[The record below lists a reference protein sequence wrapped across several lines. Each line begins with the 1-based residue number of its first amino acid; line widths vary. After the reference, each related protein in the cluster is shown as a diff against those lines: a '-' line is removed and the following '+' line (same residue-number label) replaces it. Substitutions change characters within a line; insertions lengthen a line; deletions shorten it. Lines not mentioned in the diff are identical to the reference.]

1 MHWFI
6 VLLLI
11 LSTSLSANTNQTA
24 KLSLGLLSPQ
34 GLIGANYEK
43 NFPVNEVLSYSPTLG
58 LAIDPVG
65 FLKTAGVR
73 GFKNFSV
80 DESRWYNRCFF
91 YFKDC
96 ERFWS
101 VSIYA
106 HHTDGGTTTIE
117 KSNSDLK
124 YSTASGWMSSLAA
137 GTRVVINKRWLFDFE
152 LSKRF
157 LVSGME
163 VNQNEGPINDSERQ
177 HLEDRRTSYGFSFG
191 VGLLF

>member
-1 MHWFI
+1 MRLFI
-6 VLLLI
+6 ILVFI
-11 LSTSLSANTNQTA
+11 LSSPFSANASQVA

-34 GLIGANYEK
+34 GFIGANYE
-43 NFPVNEVLSYSPTLG
+43 NNQPIDEVYSFSPTLG

-65 FLKTAGVR
+65 FLKTAGIR
-73 GFKNFSV
+73 GFKHFSV
-80 DESRWYNRCFF
+80 NDSKWYNRCFF
-91 YFKDC
+91 HFKDC

-101 VSIYA
+101 ISAYA

-137 GTRVVINKRWLFDFE
+137 GTRVIINKRWLCDVE

-163 VNQNEGPINDSERQ
+163 VKQKEGPTNNSERQ
-177 HLEDRRTSYGFSFG
+177 NLEDRLTSYGFSFG